1 MGKFWVAGRVQMIPD
16 LLLFPRA
23 EFGMEMAPRVKKNG
37 RRRREQDALPL
48 ACLVNLHLVKEG
60 V

>member
-1 MGKFWVAGRVQMIPD
+1 MIPD

-23 EFGMEMAPRVKKNG
+23 EFGMGMEMAPRVEKNG
-37 RRRREQDALPL
+37 RRRREQDASPP

>member
-1 MGKFWVAGRVQMIPD
+1 MIPD